1 MLPFAWIISR
11 LTNASGSLSSKLGC
25 RVTVEIKNA
34 GEVQTALCIFPV
46 FLERKV
52 KASAANVA
60 NKPRNMN
67 AVVVSKRT
75 KRCNPV
81 SSRFLSHFVRR
92 IAEFYFRN
100 SQDGTSQRRSKWNL
114 RLRLPDRR
122 STPHHPCPPQPSR
135 ECR

>member
-25 RVTVEIKNA
+25 RFTVDIKDA
-34 GEVQTALCIFPV
+34 GEVQTALCILPV
-46 FLERKV
+46 FLQRKV
-52 KASAANVA
+52 EASAANVA

-100 SQDGTSQRRSKWNL
+100 SQDGTSQGRNRGNL
-114 RLRLPDRR
+114 QFRLLDRISQRL
-122 STPHHPCPPQPSR
+122 HPSPPQPWKK
-135 ECR
+135 CR